1 MPTTKTRINIP
12 VSDRVNKAIEILAK
26 RDETSVS
33 TKAWELI
40 QTALELEEDAG
51 LLMIAQERE
60 KHSKKSDY
68 LSHEE
73 VWG

>member
-1 MPTTKTRINIP
+1 MSINIP

-26 RDETSVS
+26 RDDTSVS
-33 TKAWELI
+33 TKALELI

-51 LLMIAQERE
+51 LLMIVEERE
-60 KHSKKSDY
+60 KSTKKSDY